1 MQCERRT
8 EEVYFTTIRQ
18 IIIGKINLSLIKELA
33 GDNTNDNQKN
43 KEKGGEKPGLWQI
56 NRKY

>member
-33 GDNTNDNQKN
+33 GDNTNDNQKT
-43 KEKGGEKPGLWQI
+43 K
-56 NRKY
+56 RKVVKNLVCGK

>member
-18 IIIGKINLSLIKELA
+18 IIIKNINLSLIKRVA
-33 GDNTNDNQKN
+33 VNNTNDK
-43 KEKGGEKPGLWQI
+43 
-56 NRKY
+56 